1 MLCEMLALNMC
12 RNEFQTKAYV
22 LPRDAILDSQPSRVV
37 RNIGYMLELGTGV
50 DEDYRIPFGC

>member
-1 MLCEMLALNMC
+1 MSSK
-12 RNEFQTKAYV
+12 TKAYV

-50 DEDYRIPFGC
+50 DEDYRIPDLSAVDILPSTTHTI